1 MAQKTSTATGD
12 KKLSAKAAGGGA
24 PPADAGAAFRQAMS
38 RIAAPVYIVATDGPA
53 GLAGLTATAVASV
66 SDAPPILLVC
76 VNRSLSSASRFIE
89 NGVFSVNA
97 LTGEDRALADHFA
110 GQTGLRLEGRF
121 DHGRWEKRL
130 TGAPTL
136 ASALAVFDCRLSEV
150 KEVGSHYIF
159 FGAVAEASV
168 PREGEGLLYCRREY
182 KKL

>member
-97 LTGEDRALADHFA
+97 LTGEDRLWPTISPGRRVCVWKGVSTMAA
-110 GQTGLRLEGRF
+110 G
-121 DHGRWEKRL
+121 K
-130 TGAPTL
+130 
-136 ASALAVFDCRLSEV
+136 SA
-150 KEVGSHYIF
+150 
-159 FGAVAEASV
+159 
-168 PREGEGLLYCRREY
+168 
-182 KKL
+182 